1 MFMDEDFLLDTEWA
15 KKLFHGYAESQP
27 IIDYHCH
34 LDPAQILEDR
44 RFKNITQVWLN
55 DNGAGDHYKWRLMR
69 ANGVPEEFVSGDGD
83 DWEKFLAY
91 AKTIESAP
99 GNPLYEWGHLELRRV
114 FGIDLTI
121 SEKNAP
127 EIWERA
133 NERIAEKDFSARGL
147 IRRFNV
153 RCLCTTDDITN
164 DLAAHRRIAGEIE
177 DFRVLPTFRPD
188 SLWNIASDSFIQSL
202 SAVSKLA
209 GIEVTG
215 VDGFEAVLA
224 KRSDAFHEVGC
235 RLADLGMDDFH
246 YTPATREEIE
256 DILGHRLVGQ
266 AISEKDEQAYQTYLT
281 LVLMELCR
289 SHGWTLQLHMNCMR
303 NDSTRGFEIIGRD
316 AGFDSVGNQSDIV
329 LNIKQLLD
337 MAQRTDRL
345 PKLLLY
351 SLNPTDWVALASLA
365 GSFEGEYVQRI
376 HFGCAWWFNDTFTGI
391 MNQLTTYAEQ
401 SLLGNF
407 VGMLT
412 DSRSFLSYPRHEYFR
427 RILCRVLGQWI
438 EGGRLPEDET
448 YLSGVV
454 KDISYRNAHDY
465 FGFFTENDR

>member
-1 MFMDEDFLLDTEWA
+1 MFMDEDYLLDTEWA

-69 ANGVPEEFVSGDGD
+69 ANGVPEELVSGDGD

-91 AKTIESAP
+91 AKTIERAP
-99 GNPLYEWGHLELRRV
+99 GNPLFEWSHLELKRV
-114 FGIDLTI
+114 FGIGLTI
-121 SEKNAP
+121 SENNAP
-127 EIWERA
+127 EIWKRA
-133 NERIAEKDFSARGL
+133 NERIAEKDFSPRGL

-153 RCLCTTDDITN
+153 RCLCTTDDITS
-164 DLAAHRRIAGEIE
+164 DLAAHKRIADEIE

-209 GIEVTG
+209 GIRVTG
-215 VDGFEAVLA
+215 VDGFEAALA
-224 KRSDAFHEVGC
+224 ERADAFHKVGC
-235 RLADLGMDDFH
+235 RLADLGMNNFY
-246 YTPATREEIE
+246 YTPVTREEIE
-256 DILGHRLVGQ
+256 DILGRRLAGKT
-266 AISEKDEQAYQTYLT
+266 ISKMDVQAYQTYLT
-281 LVLMELCR
+281 LVLMGLCH

-303 NDSTRGFEIIGRD
+303 NDSTRGLKLIGCD
-316 AGFDSVGNQSDIV
+316 SGFDSVGNQSDIV
-329 LNIKQLLD
+329 LNVKQLLD
-337 MAQRTDRL
+337 MAQRIDKL

-351 SLNPTDWVALASLA
+351 SLNPTDWLALASLA
-365 GSFEGEYVQRI
+365 GSFEGECVQRI

-391 MNQLTTYAEQ
+391 TNQLTTYAEQ
-401 SLLGNF
+401 SLLSNF

-427 RILCRVLGQWI
+427 RILCRVLGQWV
-438 EGGRLPEDET
+438 EEGRLPEDET
-448 YLSGVV
+448 YLSDVV

-465 FGFFTENDR
+465 FGFFAKNDR

>member
-1 MFMDEDFLLDTEWA
+1 MFMDEDFLLDTEWS
-15 KKLFHGYAESQP
+15 KRLFHGYAENQP

-34 LDPAQILEDR
+34 LDPKQILEDC

-69 ANGVPEEFVSGDGD
+69 ANGVPEELVSGDGD
-83 DWEKFLAY
+83 DWEKFLSY
-91 AKTIESAP
+91 AKTIERAP
-99 GNPLYEWGHLELRRV
+99 GNPLFEWSHLELRRV
-114 FGIDLTI
+114 FDIDLTI

-127 EIWERA
+127 EIWKRA
-133 NERIAEKDFSARGL
+133 NERIAEEDFSARNL

-153 RCLCTTDDITN
+153 RCLCTTDDITS
-164 DLAAHRRIAGEIE
+164 DLAVHKCIANEIG
-177 DFRVLPTFRPD
+177 DFKVLPTFRPD
-188 SLWNIASDSFIQSL
+188 SLWNIASDGFAQSL
-202 SAVSKLA
+202 STVSKLA
-209 GIEVTG
+209 DVEITGI
-215 VDGFEAVLA
+215 DGFESALA
-224 KRSDAFHEVGC
+224 KRADAFHEVGC
-235 RLADLGMDDFH
+235 RLADLGMNDFH
-246 YTPATREEIE
+246 YTPAARNDIE
-256 DILGHRLVGQ
+256 AIIERRLAGKE
-266 AISEKDEQAYQTYLT
+266 ISERDEQAYQTYLA
-281 LVLMELCR
+281 LLLMGLCR

-303 NDSTRGFEIIGRD
+303 NDSTKGLELIGRD

-351 SLNPTDWVALASLA
+351 SLNPTDWLALASLA
-365 GSFEGEYVQRI
+365 GSFEGECVQRI

-391 MNQLTTYAEQ
+391 ANQLTTYAEQ

-427 RILCRVLGQWI
+427 RILCRVLGQWV
-438 EGGRLPEDET
+438 EEGRLPEDEA
-448 YLSGVV
+448 YLSKVV
-454 KDISYRNAHDY
+454 EDISYRNAREY
-465 FGFFTENDR
+465 FGFYSKSGH